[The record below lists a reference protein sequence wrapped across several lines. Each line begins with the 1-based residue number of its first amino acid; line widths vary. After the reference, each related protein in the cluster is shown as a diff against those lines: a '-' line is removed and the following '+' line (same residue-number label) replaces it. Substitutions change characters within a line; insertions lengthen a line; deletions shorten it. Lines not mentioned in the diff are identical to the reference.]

1 MATDFGS
8 NPAEPKALNNLFSY
22 LVNSIDT
29 AALLPDALSK
39 NLITDHQRTEC
50 YIEADPYKKAQTFVG
65 YLQRAVNADYSNYYT
80 FVRILKETGQEK
92 IAFRLRGKA
101 ETSQDVYIIICVCYR
116 PFRCESRLVQ
126 KSINTPIFRALL
138 EGKGLPKV
146 ALLPKKHSD
155 SRLDS

>member
-1 MATDFGS
+1 MARDLQLVFEGYT
-8 NPAEPKALNNLFSY
+8 AEHRSDY
-22 LVNSIDT
+22 
-29 AALLPDALSK
+29 
-39 NLITDHQRTEC
+39 
-50 YIEADPYKKAQTFVG
+50 VG
-65 YLQRAVNADYSNYYT
+65 QL
-80 FVRILKETGQEK
+80 
-92 IAFRLRGKA
+92 
-101 ETSQDVYIIICVCYR
+101 YR